1 MLKEIV
7 VELARGR
14 PSNPFIRYLVE
25 HPGLAGRVVSMKVER
40 DTAWEMLLVEGPQRE
55 VEELRGIVET
65 ARDQYTV
72 DRTVIDQWATGMLIY
87 SKWRR
92 PAIGQDISLPHL
104 VQDSVGAR
112 AVLRMEFAK
121 GVLLYRIADE
131 NHDALTRFFE
141 VMQRELRPRF
151 EVKLV
156 RVGYYENR
164 DAIARAIGPEDLHL
178 AKEALSRG
186 YYDSPKRVGV
196 RELGSALGL
205 SKSVVARRLK
215 TIERKALENLIAGK

>member
-7 VELARGR
+7 IELARGR
-14 PSNPFIRYLVE
+14 PTNPFTRYLVE

-55 VEELRGIVET
+55 VEELRGIAEQS
-65 ARDQYTV
+65 RDQYTI

-92 PAIGQDISLPHL
+92 PAPGQDFSLPHL
-104 VQDSVGAR
+104 VQDSIGPKAI
-112 AVLRMEFAK
+112 LRMEFAK

-131 NHDALTRFFE
+131 NHEALTRFFD
-141 VMQRELRPRF
+141 VLQRELAPRF

-178 AKEALSRG
+178 AKEALARG
-186 YYDSPKRVGV
+186 YYDAPKRVGV
-196 RELGSALGL
+196 RELGSALGM

-215 TIERKALENLIAGK
+215 TIERKALENLIAGR

>member
-7 VELARGR
+7 VELSRGR
-14 PSNPFIRYLVE
+14 AANPFIKYLIE
-25 HPGLAGRVVSMKVER
+25 HPGLSGRVVSMKIER
-40 DTAWEMLLVEGPQRE
+40 DSAWEMLLVEGPERE
-55 VEELRGIVET
+55 VEELRGLVDT
-65 ARDQYTV
+65 SRDQFTI
-72 DRTVIDQWATGMLIY
+72 DRTVIDQWGTGMLIY

-92 PAIGQDISLPHL
+92 PATGQDVSIPHL
-104 VQDSVGAR
+104 AQDSIGPR
-112 AVLRMEFAK
+112 CILRMEFAK
-121 GVLLYRIADE
+121 GTLLYRIADE
-131 NHDALTRFFE
+131 NHDALTRFFDIL
-141 VMQRELRPRF
+141 QRELQPRY

-186 YYDSPKRVGV
+186 YYDAPKRVGV
-196 RELGSALGL
+196 RELGTALGL

-215 TIERKALENLIAGK
+215 AIERKALENLIAGK

>member
-14 PSNPFIRYLVE
+14 PTNPFTCYLIE

-55 VEELRGIVET
+55 VEELRGIVEGS
-65 ARDQYTV
+65 RDQFTI

-92 PAIGQDISLPHL
+92 PAAGQDFSLPHL
-104 VQDSVGAR
+104 VQDSIGPR

-131 NHDALTRFFE
+131 NHEALTRFFD
-141 VMQRELRPRF
+141 VLQKELGARF

-178 AKEALSRG
+178 AKEALARG
-186 YYDSPKRVGV
+186 YYDAPKRVGV
-196 RELGSALGL
+196 RELGTALGM

-215 TIERKALENLIAGK
+215 SIERKALENLIAGR

>member
-7 VELARGR
+7 IELTRGR
-14 PSNPFIRYLVE
+14 PTNPFIRYLVE
-25 HPGLAGRVVSMKVER
+25 HPGLTGRVVSMKVER
-40 DTAWEMLLVEGPQRE
+40 DAAWEMLLVDGPQRE
-55 VEELRGIVET
+55 IEELRGLLDQS
-65 ARDQYTV
+65 RDQYTI
-72 DRTVIDQWATGMLIY
+72 DRTVIDAWATGMLIY

-92 PAIGQDISLPHL
+92 PMAGQDISLPHL
-104 VQDSVGAR
+104 VQDSIGPR

-131 NHDALTRFFE
+131 NHEALTRFFD
-141 VMQRELRPRF
+141 VMQRELSPRF
-151 EVKLV
+151 DVKLV

-164 DAIARAIGPEDLHL
+164 DAIARAVGPEDLHL
-178 AKEALSRG
+178 AKEALARG
-186 YYDSPKRVGV
+186 YYDAPKRVGV

-215 TIERKALENLIAGK
+215 AIERKALENLIAGK